1 MLDID
6 RWTKG
11 FAPQLTQRQTRMIA
25 ARLKG
30 EAVLPEDEAHMPNL
44 VEWFETQA
52 RDFAQARGELTGEY
66 NKEN

>member
-1 MLDID
+1 MLDLD

-11 FAPQLTQRQTRMIA
+11 FAPQLTQRQTRIIT

-30 EAVLPEDEAHMPNL
+30 EAVLPEDEAHMPKL

-52 RDFAQARGELTGEY
+52 HQFVQARGDVTGV
-66 NKEN
+66 